1 MKRLKTVCVYVC
13 ISLLVGALAPFA
25 FAQLASG
32 DNPEAVADAAV
43 EAWLERAESFDYFA
57 LAQQSPEAMCQEL
70 TVLGQDPRIIQ
81 EATVNLDDRRE
92 LSTDSETD
100 SEDVRRYSYSA
111 RLSDSLLGSVQ
122 VRVVREGD
130 TWQAQGVRLRIND
143 AGVGLPDFM
152 RSSTATTVFVLLSVY
167 LVYLL
172 ARPSWFRRWLAEGY
186 AVLKDHRRITL
197 GTIIA
202 LYGVYTLGSLAGT
215 AVPECQE
222 ALATIVGG
230 SLEDTGVV
238 DIVSNG
244 NIPQT
249 AAVITYWNFIQG
261 AILTTFSP
269 AFLFGIPA
277 YLINLARFFV
287 LGFALAPVG
296 PQAALLVFHV
306 PVIVI
311 ELLAYIL
318 VTAGGG
324 IFLAT
329 LIRQGFSGFR
339 QGVRRLALTVPIA
352 LVLLTV
358 GAWYES
364 AEILWLIPLFMG
376 N

>member
-1 MKRLKTVCVYVC
+1 MKRLRTVCIYIC
-13 ISLLVGALAPFA
+13 TCLLVGALAPFA

-32 DNPEAVADAAV
+32 DSPEAVADAAV
-43 EAWLERAESFDYFA
+43 EAWLNRAESFDYFA
-57 LAQQSPEAMCQEL
+57 LAQESAEAMCEEL

-92 LSTDSETD
+92 LSTEN
-100 SEDVRRYSYSA
+100 EDVRRYSYSA

-122 VRVVREGD
+122 VRVVRDGD
-130 TWQAQGVRLRIND
+130 SWQAQGVRLRLND
-143 AGVGLPDFM
+143 TGVGLPDFM
-152 RSSTATTVFVLLSVY
+152 RSSTATIVFVLFSVY
-167 LVYLL
+167 MLYLL

-222 ALATIVGG
+222 ALATVVGG

-238 DIVSNG
+238 DIVRNG

-249 AAVITYWNFIQG
+249 AAVITYWNFLQG

-339 QGVRRLALTVPIA
+339 EGVRRLALTVPIA

-364 AEILWLIPLFMG
+364 VEILWLIPLFLG